1 MLPHLAIEERN
12 ADETTRGYEPKVS
25 NGLESLSSIGVE
37 EWTTLK
43 LARCSTTML
52 SCFATFRTVDIASHD
67 GENDWDRGRRTL
79 RGDGRGSSDHD
90 QNVGIVCYQRCRIF
104 VEALVLLRREDLFE
118 HEGSYLRHARD
129 RGSPAVET
137 DKIHL
142 PLRHC
147 GRAKEQPLLGG
158 RLIFRAWQASSL
170 DAMPIRRAVAGPK
183 AVNPYFGHRY

>member
-1 MLPHLAIEERN
+1 VLPHLAIEERN

-118 HEGSYLRHARD
+118 HEGPTFDMPEIAGALQLRRIEYTFLFGIAGVPKNNHFWEA
-129 RGSPAVET
+129 GSSS
-137 DKIHL
+137 
-142 PLRHC
+142 
-147 GRAKEQPLLGG
+147 GRG
-158 RLIFRAWQASSL
+158 RLQVWTRCQSAEPSL
-170 DAMPIRRAVAGPK
+170 VRKR
-183 AVNPYFGHRY
+183 